1 MGINDF
7 VYVSKVTHY
16 PDTEEKD
23 GVDISNE
30 YINIQGKT
38 FESVLSRITQ
48 LADILNVRKGIYN
61 RADAIGADGSVPAL
75 RLEGTIDMLK
85 TKLFSTVSNWYTD
98 ENGNIIFEAVNGKS
112 AMQ

>member
-1 MGINDF
+1 M
-7 VYVSKVTHY
+7 YVSKVTHH
-16 PDTEEKD
+16 PDTPEKNSIE
-23 GVDISNE
+23 ISNE

-38 FESVLSRITQ
+38 FDSVLTRITQ

-61 RADAIGADGSVPAL
+61 RADAIGANGSVPAL
-75 RLEGTIDMLK
+75 RLEGTVDMLK
-85 TKLFSTVSNWYTD
+85 TKLFSSVSNWYTD